1 MVHALQCVPSR
12 VSMKSGR
19 NGAIMA
25 MMKMD
30 VGWETIAHPNAPR
43 IVLQSQLFSATVMK
57 RNAGEFGEDLMQMD
71 VRWPRLVF
79 HG

>member
-12 VSMKSGR
+12 VSMKSE
-19 NGAIMA
+19 NNIAIMA

-43 IVLQSQLFSATVMK
+43 IVLQLLLLSANMTK
-57 RNAGEFGEDLMQMD
+57 SNAGEFREDLT
-71 VRWPRLVF
+71 
-79 HG
+79 

>member
-12 VSMKSGR
+12 VSMKLGS

-30 VGWETIAHPNAPR
+30 VGWETIAHQNAPR
-43 IVLQSQLFSATVMK
+43 IVLQLLLLSANMTK
-57 RNAGEFGEDLMQMD
+57 SNAGEFREDLT
-71 VRWPRLVF
+71 
-79 HG
+79 

>member
-12 VSMKSGR
+12 VSMKSGS

-30 VGWETIAHPNAPR
+30 VGWGTIAHLNAPQ
-43 IVLQSQLFSATVMK
+43 IVLQSLLLSAQMTK
-57 RNAGEFGEDLMQMD
+57 GAAGEFGEDLMQMD
-71 VRWPRLVF
+71 VRWQRLVF